1 MEQVFADTSYWIALL
16 NPRDH
21 LHEKAV
27 AAAGRFSS
35 FAIVTSEMV
44 LVEFL
49 NGFSDEGP
57 RLRNAVASAVEILR
71 SDRKLIVMPQT
82 SEQFE
87 DALKQYRKAR
97 DKSWSLTD
105 CTSFN
110 IMQDHGIRLA
120 LTHDRHFAQAG
131 FDVLLR

>member
-21 LHEKAV
+21 FHEKAV
-27 AAAGRFSS
+27 VAAGRLSS
-35 FAIVTSEMV
+35 FVIVTSEMV

-49 NGFSDEGP
+49 NGFSDKGP
-57 RLRNAVASAVEILR
+57 RLRNAVASAVEVLR

-87 DALKQYRKAR
+87 DALKQYQKAT

-105 CTSFN
+105 CASFK
-110 IMQDHGIRLA
+110 IMQDRGIRLV